1 MHFVRHNFRILLD
14 AFYRFNRDDGWAIAS
29 HIALSILMSVFPFLI
44 VVTAIAGS
52 IGSVNLANEVARLL
66 LEAWPDEVAG
76 PLATEIHHALTT
88 PHGGLVTI
96 SAMVKLSF
104 PQVIPVQLCQMPR
117 DCTVAAFN

>member
-1 MHFVRHNFRILLD
+1 VHIVRQSLHVLLD

-29 HIALSILMSVFPFLI
+29 RIALSILMSVFPFLI

-76 PLATEIHHALTT
+76 PLATEIHHAL
-88 PHGGLVTI
+88 
-96 SAMVKLSF
+96 SARRIGHDRRRIRALF
-104 PQVIPVQLCQMPR
+104 LFEWNREPAHRAQQRL
-117 DCTVAAFN
+117 